1 LKVSTEITAVPD
13 VYEVATGDFNGD
25 GQPYIALALQP
36 PLPTP
41 PAIRPIA
48 GGPGRRS
55 SAFRKNAPGK
65 CDGTAPERIG
75 RKKAKS
81 AIARKLATIL
91 WAIWS
96 RRKPFETRLPGQE
109 AAVAKAA

>member
-1 LKVSTEITAVPD
+1 VKGGITKHDNVHLRWLLHIAATALLRTQKDTTLKRWGSH
-13 VYEVATGDFNGD
+13 
-25 GQPYIALALQP
+25 LA
-36 PLPTP
+36 
-41 PAIRPIA
+41 
-48 GGPGRRS
+48 
-55 SAFRKNAPGK
+55 
-65 CDGTAPERIG
+65 ERIG